1 MGTRELLQSTVR
13 RPLHHRLLLLVA
25 ACALAPAVHA
35 QIALRDEGPAG
46 IVLSNAEAQ
55 DSGQATVRIAPPRAA
70 TARQSNQL
78 ATRRSQELA
87 PLVLAAAD
95 VHGLPE
101 ALLQA
106 VIEVESNYNAGAVS
120 PKGALGLMQLMPQ
133 TARQLGVVD
142 PRDPAAN
149 IDGGAR
155 YLKELLARF
164 GNDLP
169 LALAAY
175 NAGPGAVARSG
186 AIPHYAE
193 TQRYVPRVIGRY
205 HSLQSGGSTK

>member
-1 MGTRELLQSTVR
+1 MLQSTVCP
-13 RPLHHRLLLLVA
+13 PLHRRLLLVA
-25 ACALAPAVHA
+25 ACVLAPAVQA
-35 QIALRDEGPAG
+35 QIALRDDGPAG
-46 IVLSNAEAQ
+46 VVLSNLEAQ
-55 DSGQATVRIAPPRAA
+55 DVRQVTDKTKTPRAA
-70 TARQSNQL
+70 TAPQASHL
-78 ATRRSQELA
+78 AARRRQELA

-106 VIEVESNYNAGAVS
+106 VIEVESNFNAGAVS

-133 TARQLGVVD
+133 TARQLGVAD
-142 PRDPAAN
+142 ARDPAAN

-186 AIPHYAE
+186 TIPQYAE

-205 HSLQSGGSTK
+205 HTLQSGSSGK